1 MTFGFPHE
9 DCQIPH
15 ESNDYPS
22 MPDVG
27 NPVSRRRGHAR
38 GGARRRI
45 SLEYAARGTRM
56 SAHSASVSVRP
67 CGGGTI
73 ASTRSNCRNAS
84 AMCFRSSATSHGRVR
99 NFCTDQFLDIGNQ
112 FAFGIEHGVVA
123 QALADAFVHR
133 LEHRPQIGRRL
144 VDALLVDR
152 AHDGRHGRDPLQLR
166 LDHRRRQFL
175 LGPRADSKQPAA

>member
-1 MTFGFPHE
+1 
-9 DCQIPH
+9 
-15 ESNDYPS
+15 
-22 MPDVG
+22 
-27 NPVSRRRGHAR
+27 
-38 GGARRRI
+38 
-45 SLEYAARGTRM
+45 
-56 SAHSASVSVRP
+56 
-67 CGGGTI
+67 
-73 ASTRSNCRNAS
+73 
-84 AMCFRSSATSHGRVR
+84 MCLRSSATSHGRAR

>member
-1 MTFGFPHE
+1 
-9 DCQIPH
+9 
-15 ESNDYPS
+15 
-22 MPDVG
+22 
-27 NPVSRRRGHAR
+27 
-38 GGARRRI
+38 
-45 SLEYAARGTRM
+45 
-56 SAHSASVSVRP
+56 
-67 CGGGTI
+67 
-73 ASTRSNCRNAS
+73 
-84 AMCFRSSATSHGRVR
+84 MCLRSSATSHGRVR
-99 NFCTDQFLDIGNQ
+99 KFCTDQFLDIGNQ